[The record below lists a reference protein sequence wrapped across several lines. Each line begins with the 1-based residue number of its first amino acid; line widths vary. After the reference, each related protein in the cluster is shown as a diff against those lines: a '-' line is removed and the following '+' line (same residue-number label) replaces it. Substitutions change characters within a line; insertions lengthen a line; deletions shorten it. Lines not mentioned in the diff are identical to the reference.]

1 MDHIIYLSGRAQ
13 RVTVGQA
20 SSNFTPIL
28 TGVPQGSV
36 LGPLLFTLYT
46 SPIGHIV
53 NSWGVNHQQYA
64 DDTQLFVPLQTVHS
78 ISVLENCLTDLH
90 NWFCLNGLALNPNK
104 SETINFS
111 TSQRA
116 RFSEHVAGVNV
127 AGTTVSTS
135 QSITTLGVELDN
147 RLTFTPH
154 VKSLVKSCNFHMR
167 ALRHIRPALTDDMA
181 KSIATSLVSSRLDY
195 CNSLLYGCSKTNID
209 KLQRVQNSLARV
221 VTNCR
226 TYTTSSSQLLH
237 NLHWLPVKHRIDFK
251 IATLSYK
258 ILAQHQP
265 TYLCNIVHLY
275 NPPRTLRSSSL
286 YQLDTPRVRT
296 DFGARAFS
304 VASPTV
310 WNSIP
315 LPIRQSPSIATFK
328 SHLKTH
334 YFTVAFT

>member
-1 MDHIIYLSGRAQ
+1 SYLSGRAQ

-135 QSITTLGVELDN
+135 PPLEWSWT
-147 RLTFTPH
+147 
-154 VKSLVKSCNFHMR
+154 
-167 ALRHIRPALTDDMA
+167 
-181 KSIATSLVSSRLDY
+181 
-195 CNSLLYGCSKTNID
+195 ID
-209 KLQRVQNSLARV
+209 
-221 VTNCR
+221 
-226 TYTTSSSQLLH
+226 
-237 NLHWLPVKHRIDFK
+237 
-251 IATLSYK
+251 
-258 ILAQHQP
+258 
-265 TYLCNIVHLY
+265 
-275 NPPRTLRSSSL
+275 
-286 YQLDTPRVRT
+286 
-296 DFGARAFS
+296 
-304 VASPTV
+304 
-310 WNSIP
+310 
-315 LPIRQSPSIATFK
+315 
-328 SHLKTH
+328 
-334 YFTVAFT
+334 